1 MDLHTSA
8 ELMYDNPISTV
19 RVLDP
24 RSGGDIE
31 DVFTRMLLPQ
41 AIPAKA
47 RAILSTVEEVEIAPD
62 TLGLIQVR
70 STWARLGFSSPPTV
84 ADPGFRGT
92 LVLELFNT
100 ASYAIFVR
108 PNDAI
113 WSLLK
118 VPLVPGTEPLYEG
131 RYQGQ
136 QGLQIPK
143 PL

>member
-24 RSGGDIE
+24 RSSGDIE
-31 DVFTRMLLPQ
+31 DAFLKTQLPQ

-47 RAILSTVEEVEIAPD
+47 RAILSTVESVEIAPE
-62 TLGLIQVR
+62 TIGLIQVR

-84 ADPGFRGT
+84 ADPGFCGT
-92 LVLELFNT
+92 ITLELFNT
-100 ASYAIFVR
+100 ASYAILVR

-113 WSLLK
+113 WSILM
-118 VPLVPGTEPLYEG
+118 VPLVLGIEPMYSG
-131 RYQGQ
+131 RYQDQ
-136 QGLQIPK
+136 SGLQLPK